1 MSRNVLITGAA
12 GRIGSSLTRDL
23 AGRYSL
29 SLTDVRPPAD
39 PRGNPFAEADIADL
53 DAMCRLCQGVD
64 TIVHLAAKAGVR
76 PSLADPVGYATAN
89 VTGTSATRTRWR
101 GLTNFQPRPSQPR
114 H

>member
-1 MSRNVLITGAA
+1 MPALSALPGANTMSRNVLITGAA

-64 TIVHLAAKAGVR
+64 TIVHLAAD
-76 PSLADPVGYATAN
+76 PSMEATWESLLPRNLVG
-89 VTGTSATRTRWR
+89 
-101 GLTNFQPRPSQPR
+101 
-114 H
+114 